1 MHRLYG
7 ASDDV
12 ILEGWYDDMK
22 MIQLIDSKE
31 EKDNKLFNFQNHK
44 QQHYYEKKG

>member
-12 ILEGWYDDMK
+12 ILGGWYDDMK
-22 MIQLIDSKE
+22 MIQLIDSK